1 MYTTKDIKKQI
12 VQQQFYRQKKKRE
25 KMLQKLQGELTIQK
39 IGNYNYLP
47 ITINRY
53 KPTFSRT
60 LKIPINVIVFI
71 QIYNCEVALRGKQ
84 LNMQDNFND

>member
-39 IGNYNYLP
+39 IGNYN
-47 ITINRY
+47 
-53 KPTFSRT
+53 
-60 LKIPINVIVFI
+60 
-71 QIYNCEVALRGKQ
+71 
-84 LNMQDNFND
+84 